1 MKRKAILIGNTR
13 NLAATPLD
21 LLKAASLLMSNKGGA
36 WNRDEIVYM
45 PDQDA
50 CSIIEMIN
58 KIRDEKN
65 DYVIVYF
72 TGHGGLQ
79 SDTIVEVNPKNELLK
94 ENYFFG
100 IAERQLNILDCCR
113 TVQTSPL
120 NIYSSKR
127 GMSPME
133 MKLRDNV
140 RVEYEDLVMKA
151 DPQLVRLYSC
161 SEGESSYPSASGSYY
176 TNNLM
181 ECARELLMNDDIV
194 SVHKCHDA
202 ASIKT
207 AIEVKRDLKQ
217 EQHPAIIPTKCL
229 AQAELPFCFNP
240 VSIK

>member
-1 MKRKAILIGNTR
+1 
-13 NLAATPLD
+13 
-21 LLKAASLLMSNKGGA
+21 MSNKGGA
-36 WNRDEIVYM
+36 WNKDEIVYM

-50 CSIIEMIN
+50 CSIIESIN
-58 KIRDEKN
+58 KIGDENN

-79 SDTIVEVNPKNELLK
+79 GDTVVEVNPNNELLK
-94 ENYFFG
+94 ENSFFG
-100 IAERQLNILDCCR
+100 LAERQLNILDCCR

-120 NIYSSKR
+120 NIYGNKR
-127 GMSPME
+127 GMGAMG
-133 MKLRDNV
+133 MKLRDDV
-140 RVEYEDLVMKA
+140 RAEYDDLVMKA

-161 SEGESSYPSASGSYY
+161 SEGESSYPSANGSYY

-181 ECARELLMNDDIV
+181 GCARELLMNDDII
-194 SVHKCHDA
+194 SVHKCHHA

-217 EQHPAIIPTKCL
+217 EQHPTIIPSKCL

-240 VSIK
+240 KSIK